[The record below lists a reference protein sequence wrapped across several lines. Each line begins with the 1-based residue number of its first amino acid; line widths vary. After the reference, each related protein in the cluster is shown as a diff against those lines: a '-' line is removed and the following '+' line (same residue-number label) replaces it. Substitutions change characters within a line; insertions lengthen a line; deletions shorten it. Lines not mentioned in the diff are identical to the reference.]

1 MLDNFMKSL
10 NHVVQ
15 YIIFFCILTILTLFN
30 QTVYAESEDIVAYNY
45 AAARAP
51 GVQSCTYGYDLLSGD
66 ISYNKTQITG
76 ALPYNLSY
84 RAPLR
89 RNFSA
94 AQTFFQP
101 ETSRV
106 GWTDNY
112 QSHVIVQNITEQEKQ
127 YKLKASP
134 ATDPNARFAESYDPV
149 ITEDTIKAIIVR
161 LPGEVADTVFL
172 EKDGAFRRLFSADPV
187 ALLNRAYIYS
197 LWDGAEADGLGEYQL
212 SRSGSNLIISKN
224 GVQYTV
230 TGTSYRTVSS
240 QTSPKKINYSYL
252 TTDYLLWGATKDTW
266 TISNRPYYAVSNT
279 TPHIETSVT
288 VSTDLY
294 RVAKIDDKQGNVT
307 NLQYDSKMNLIQV
320 SDRYNNK
327 LVFERTF
334 HDVTLGTSQTV
345 DESRLVT
352 KVTYTAAQGGTQVA
366 TFNYKT
372 YANKVPS
379 TGANTY
385 VFALIS
391 SDSTVAGAYSYT
403 NEMTE
408 IGAIKLYVAQR
419 GAAPDSSYYFPV
431 LTEVK
436 NSAGQGIV
444 KWFIT
449 QNYYV
454 VGSGPNAYLSAART
468 TLRTNVPAP
477 LAGVSRYSLTTYDD
491 NFKTITTSVA
501 LSNLKNATNTIKS
514 SYSGMDVTGYPCLT
528 VDGKPAFKMTF
539 DVRNRLKNVLYPSNE
554 EVIYTY
560 DDLNRV
566 TEVREVRGGDDR
578 TTKYTYGSLNNNT
591 VNLLSIPTSIVA
603 PNLTITNVINPRGQI
618 VTQTQTSSQ
627 TGSTSKVTTYGYDE
641 TTTSKHF
648 GRLLSV
654 DGPRSGTADKIIY
667 AYDTYGNLASQTQTV
682 NGAARITQYLGY
694 NIFGS
699 PERIVNPSGLVSQ
712 FIYNTDGTLK
722 SQTTG
727 VGGTTGTITGQAT
740 SYTYNTI
747 KQRISETNPDGEVT
761 NFTYDQI
768 GYLIE
773 TTLPNGNRI
782 QNTYHPTGTLASEK
796 SLTSAGAVAAE
807 RYQFIDDNGRV
818 GKTQQGSDAARQY
831 ITFLYDSTGNLIQS
845 TSAEGI
851 TEKWTYDA
859 FNRVTSHTDSAGNV
873 DTKEYDVNDN
883 IVLSKDALNAGS
895 NPFSY
900 RNGNVLTQE
909 VSTDYGTKTYT
920 YNEADQLIQRLHG
933 PRKCNYNTLDEL
945 GRYKAFV
952 CAANSGTTANEY
964 QVNDNYSYDQSRY
977 GRLDKVT
984 TGVTGYDVDTLYTYD
999 TYDRVTQKGTTNQL
1013 FNRYANTPGNTLNV
1027 NYGYSTG
1034 GKLTSMTLP
1043 SGRSLTYSYSSTTG
1057 MLTGINLNGSALVR
1071 SLSYD
1076 GANRVTGWQWGASG
1090 NAGYTQSY
1098 NNDGSIAALTNKD
1111 NASAVNYSLTYAYD
1125 KDGRITLVTRHN
1137 GTKDAYTYD
1146 AVNRLL
1152 SESRTT
1158 DTAATY
1164 SISYT
1169 YDTNGNRLTLNATGQ
1184 HMQPAASAA
1193 YTYAANT
1200 NKLASFTKGG
1210 VAQTFSHT
1218 ANSELSYGTY
1228 LPTYDYS
1235 GRRKVDRASTDYYFM
1250 NYNHKNERSFRDK
1263 VVNGAVS
1270 TMTQYIYDEQSHL
1283 IGEYDKTGA
1292 LVEYVWMGDKP
1303 VAAIYGSGAATKIYY
1318 IVTDHLNTPRRLV
1331 DGVTHAVVWS
1341 WDSTAFGVGNPTGSI
1356 TFNLRFPGQYY
1367 DVGTNQFY
1375 NHNRFY
1381 NPELGRY
1388 MEPDPIGLEAGLNPY
1403 AYAGSNPV
1411 MNVDSS
1417 GLSFQGP
1424 TSFMPLNNYQLSNVH
1439 VGYDLF
1445 SLNLSIDYSINK
1457 SIGYQSNNHNLWV
1470 ADESRSRG
1478 QVNLSDY
1485 TFDVNPL
1492 GKAFSLVGVGR
1503 GGGAAPK
1510 ASTNY
1515 YRDVREGTGALGRS
1529 GSELKNASYQKVRN
1543 ESTTI
1548 NGREYSGHALDQI
1561 QNRGVMPSVVENTI
1575 QTGNRYPTRSGTTGY
1590 YDPVNNVRV
1599 IVDSKTGRVVTTI
1612 RGKP

>member
-1 MLDNFMKSL
+1 MKSL

-15 YIIFFCILTILTLFN
+15 YIIFFCSLTILSLFN
-30 QTVYAESEDIVAYNY
+30 QTVHAETEDIVAYNY

-51 GVQSCTYGYDLLSGD
+51 GIQSCTYGYDLLSGD

-76 ALPYNLSY
+76 ALPYNLNY

-112 QSHVIVQNITEQEKQ
+112 HSHVIIQNITEQEKQ
-127 YKLKASP
+127 YKLKASR
-134 ATDPNARFAESYDPV
+134 TGTDDPNARFAESYDPV
-149 ITEDTIKAIIVR
+149 ITVNTIKSIIVR

-172 EKDGAFRRLFSADPV
+172 EKDGTFRRLFSADPV
-187 ALLNRAYIYS
+187 ALLNKAYIYS
-197 LWDGAEADGLGEYQL
+197 LWNSAEEDGLGEYQL

-224 GVQYTV
+224 GVQYTI

-288 VSTDLY
+288 VSMDLY
-294 RVAKIDDKQGNVT
+294 RIAKIDDKQGNVT
-307 NLQYDSKMNLIQV
+307 NLQYDSKMNLTQV

-334 HDVTLGTSQTV
+334 HDVTLGASQTV

-352 KVTYTAAQGGTQVA
+352 KVTYTAAQGGTQIA
-366 TFNYKT
+366 TFNYKA
-372 YANKVPS
+372 YANKAPS
-379 TGANTY
+379 TGTDTY
-385 VFALIS
+385 VFALMN

-419 GAAPDSSYYFPV
+419 GATPDSSYYFPV

-436 NSAGQGIV
+436 NAAGQGII

-454 VGSGPNAYLSAART
+454 VGSGPNAYLSAAKT
-468 TLRTNVPAP
+468 TLRTNVPVP
-477 LAGVSRYSLTTYDD
+477 LAGVSRYSLTSYDD

-501 LSNLKNATNTIKS
+501 LSNLKNATATIKS

-528 VDGKPAFKMTF
+528 VDGKPAVKITF
-539 DVRNRLKNVLYPSNE
+539 DVRNRLNYVSYPNSG
-554 EVIYTY
+554 VSYTY

-566 TEVREVRGGDDR
+566 TEVTEYDR
-578 TTKYTYGSLNNNT
+578 TTKYTYGPLNNNT

-654 DGPRSGTADKIIY
+654 DGPRSGTADKISY
-667 AYDTYGNLASQTQTV
+667 SYDAYGNLASQTQTV

-727 VGGTTGTITGQAT
+727 VGGATGTVTGQTT
-740 SYTYNTI
+740 SYAYNTI

-761 NFTYDQI
+761 SFTYDQI

-773 TTLPNGNRI
+773 TKLPNGNRI

-796 SLTSAGAVAAE
+796 NLTSAGAVAAE
-807 RYQFIDDNGRV
+807 RYQYIDDNGRV
-818 GKTQQGSDAARQY
+818 SKTQQGSDAARQY
-831 ITFLYDSTGNLIQS
+831 TTFLYDSTGNLIQS

-909 VSTDYGTKTYT
+909 VNTDYGTKTYS

-945 GRYKAFV
+945 GRYKTFL
-952 CAANSGTTANEY
+952 CAANSGTTASEY

-999 TYDRVTQKGTTNQL
+999 AYDRVTQKGTTNQL

-1034 GKLTSMTLP
+1034 GKLTSVTLP

-1071 SLSYD
+1071 SISYD

-1098 NNDGSIAALTNKD
+1098 NNDGSIAILTNKD

-1125 KDGRITLVTRHN
+1125 KDGRITLVTRNN

-1146 AVNRLL
+1146 AVDRLL

-1158 DTAATY
+1158 GTAATY

-1169 YDTNGNRLTLNATGQ
+1169 YDKNGNRLTLNATGQ

-1193 YTYAANT
+1193 YTYTANT
-1200 NKLASFTKGG
+1200 NKLSSFTKGG

-1228 LPTYDYS
+1228 LPTYDYA
-1235 GRRKVDRASTDYYFM
+1235 GRRKVDRSSTDYYFM

-1270 TMTQYIYDEQSHL
+1270 TMTQYIYDEESHL

-1292 LVEYVWMGDKP
+1292 LVEYVWMGGKP

-1318 IVTDHLNTPRRLV
+1318 IVTDAQNTPRRLV

-1388 MEPDPIGLEAGLNPY
+1388 MEPDPIGLEGGLNPY

-1411 MNVDSS
+1411 MNVDPS
-1417 GLSFQGP
+1417 GLSFSQMND
-1424 TSFMPLNNYQLSNVH
+1424 FMLSNTS
-1439 VGYDLF
+1439 GAPG
-1445 SLNLSIDYSINK
+1445 LNLSNISINYVTDRFLNSSSEYSNYQAMNVTWVGALAATGRGA
-1457 SIGYQSNNHNLWV
+1457 SIG
-1470 ADESRSRG
+1470 
-1478 QVNLSDY
+1478 
-1485 TFDVNPL
+1485 
-1492 GKAFSLVGVGR
+1492 GR
-1503 GGGAAPK
+1503 A
-1510 ASTNY
+1510 
-1515 YRDVREGTGALGRS
+1515 GALGGTMIEPGGGTIIGGGGGVLIGGVVGLGGYIITNSILNENSSSQRPTKTPNEGEPNSQHINPGS
-1529 GSELKNASYQKVRN
+1529 GQERWYGPDGKPVKDIDHDHDHGQGVPHVHDWQRDA
-1543 ESTTI
+1543 
-1548 NGREYSGHALDQI
+1548 NGKPI
-1561 QNRGVMPSVVENTI
+1561 RG
-1575 QTGNRYPTRSGTTGY
+1575 
-1590 YDPVNNVRV
+1590 
-1599 IVDSKTGRVVTTI
+1599 TGRPYNPDI
-1612 RGKP
+1612 DKYKR